1 MIEYLEYNIDTKQ
14 YFWIKKYIGNIE
26 KIEIKE

>member
-14 YFWIKKYIGNIE
+14 YFWIKKHIGNIE